1 MEAVFRRYPLVI
13 FTNLTRNTFYMMA
26 YQNFSRTSCPSTG
39 VFDDLIAHGKATMHP
54 DDQEIF
60 ASTFERKKLINDYN
74 NGIKEVRLV
83 TRQMGDDGIYRRV
96 ETTDYFVKSN
106 YSNDIIVI
114 TLCDNLPE

>member
-1 MEAVFRRYPLVI
+1 
-13 FTNLTRNTFYMMA
+13 
-26 YQNFSRTSCPSTG
+26 
-39 VFDDLIAHGKATMHP
+39 MHP

-60 ASTFERKKLINDYN
+60 ASTFDRKKLINDYN

-83 TRQMGDDGIYRRV
+83 TRQMGDDGVYRRV